1 MRPLLLLSLLALLL
15 PAPPTVAARDLPQPE
30 AATGWQD
37 RGEVTARRYMV
48 VAANPLAA
56 QAGRE
61 ILSAGGGAVDAA
73 VAVQMVLTL
82 VEPQSSGVGGGGF
95 LMHWDAGGRK
105 VEAFDGRETAPA
117 AARPDR
123 FLNPDGSPMPFMTA
137 VVGGHSVGVPG
148 VVRMLELAHRQHGRL
163 PWALLFA
170 PAIRL
175 AEQGFALSPR
185 LHGLL
190 AGETAL
196 RDTPA
201 ARALYYQA
209 DGSPKPVGTVIRNP
223 ELAESLRLI
232 AAGGADALHR
242 GPLAERI
249 VATVAAAPRHPG
261 DLTLADL
268 AGYQA
273 KRREPVC
280 GSFRVWTV
288 CSMPPPSTGGI
299 ALLQILGILQTF
311 PPQSPMTVP
320 AAHLT
325 AEAEK
330 LAFADRG
337 RYVADA
343 DFVPVPMAELL
354 APDYLRRRAA
364 LIDPHRAMD
373 HAAPGD
379 LSQRHGW
386 ADDASPE
393 LPSTSHFSI
402 VDAQGNAA
410 AMTTSIENGFG
421 SRLMVGGFLLNNHL
435 TDFSARPEVAG
446 RPVANRLEPGKR
458 PRSAMSPTLV
468 FDATGRLVLVTGS
481 PGGSRIIGFVARD
494 ILAVLDGG
502 LSPQAAA
509 AVPHVVNRNGP
520 TELEQGTAAE
530 TLRAPLEA
538 LGHVVELTEMTSG
551 LHLIAIGADGLLR
564 AGVDPRREGAAAGQ

>member
-1 MRPLLLLSLLALLL
+1 
-15 PAPPTVAARDLPQPE
+15 
-30 AATGWQD
+30 
-37 RGEVTARRYMV
+37 
-48 VAANPLAA
+48 
-56 QAGRE
+56 
-61 ILSAGGGAVDAA
+61 
-73 VAVQMVLTL
+73 MVLTL